1 MTTLIVK
8 ITDGTDIR
16 RFTAN
21 VADLTFESVQK
32 RTAEAFGLG
41 VKDLKLQY
49 KDDEGD
55 MVTMSSNDEMLE
67 AIGLATS
74 MVPAVLRLNVSKTTN
89 NPKTTNTTTD
99 TTTNTGGGAPPHDMN
114 DLMQKIS
121 AQLPHLV
128 HQLPEALRHLVP
140 NAELDLAAT
149 VAANVNSAMTGGCH
163 PGVTC
168 DKTGMHP
175 IVGNR
180 WHLKGHDYD
189 LCEAEYQKLAE
200 EEKLKYELIP
210 PPCAPPLA
218 AGFGMG
224 GCAGMGGMGGG
235 RPTPADH
242 GAVDEGGC
250 HPGVSCDKSGM
261 NPIVGFR
268 YHLRGHNY
276 DLCDAEYQK
285 LPPKEQACFEK
296 IAPPPKPKPFG
307 GGGGGGFGG
316 PAAWGTHG
324 GGWGGRCGGGFGGG
338 RGMHRGDGGGPKL
351 AARFVRDVSIFDGT
365 QMAPGTSFT
374 KIWRIKNV
382 GEVPWPPGTKIVFV
396 GGDRMTSELTVPL
409 SYHGAVA
416 PGGEVDVAVD
426 LVAPSELGRFVGY
439 WRLTGPFGRR
449 KFGQRVW
456 CHIQVVDPHAP
467 PAPPTE
473 LEIKNA
479 MAIGTDDDDDDDM
492 TDGGAADGAAAVV
505 HPDGTAALVD
515 GMKKAAAFVDGATK
529 AAAGAVA
536 AAAMEVDGAT
546 KAAAGAAA
554 AATAGAASAVAS
566 AAAAKAGGSATK
578 AEKEGAVAAELASM
592 GFAEDELVAQVIEKH
607 GPDLEA
613 CARDLAALTEWD
625 AMLDDLQEM
634 GFGDRSLNK
643 KLMIKHDG
651 SLKRTVKDLVTD
663 GA

>member
-128 HQLPEALRHLVP
+128 HQARPFPLPARHSLVSLLSFIPHSSLSPHLHPPDPPLHSRPQLPEALRHLVP

-242 GAVDEGGC
+242 GAVDEGGI

-307 GGGGGGFGG
+307 GGGGFGG

-351 AARFVRDVSIFDGT
+351 AARFVRDVS
-365 QMAPGTSFT
+365 S
-374 KIWRIKNV
+374 
-382 GEVPWPPGTKIVFV
+382 
-396 GGDRMTSELTVPL
+396 
-409 SYHGAVA
+409 
-416 PGGEVDVAVD
+416 
-426 LVAPSELGRFVGY
+426 
-439 WRLTGPFGRR
+439 LTGLRWRR
-449 KFGQRVW
+449 VSAAVR
-456 CHIQVVDPHAP
+456 P
-467 PAPPTE
+467 PARRRAPRHTTHHTSASIPPPPHLRLPHLTRP
-473 LEIKNA
+473 LPLPQA
-479 MAIGTDDDDDDDM
+479 RPSPRS
-492 TDGGAADGAAAVV
+492 GGSRTSARCRGRPA
-505 HPDGTAALVD
+505 PRSSSS
-515 GMKKAAAFVDGATK
+515 
-529 AAAGAVA
+529 
-536 AAAMEVDGAT
+536 
-546 KAAAGAAA
+546 
-554 AATAGAASAVAS
+554 AATA
-566 AAAAKAGGSATK
+566 
-578 AEKEGAVAAELASM
+578 
-592 GFAEDELVAQVIEKH
+592 
-607 GPDLEA
+607 
-613 CARDLAALTEWD
+613 
-625 AMLDDLQEM
+625 
-634 GFGDRSLNK
+634 
-643 KLMIKHDG
+643 
-651 SLKRTVKDLVTD
+651 
-663 GA
+663 

>member
-1 MTTLIVK
+1 M
-8 ITDGTDIR
+8 
-16 RFTAN
+16 
-21 VADLTFESVQK
+21 
-32 RTAEAFGLG
+32 
-41 VKDLKLQY
+41 
-49 KDDEGD
+49 
-55 MVTMSSNDEMLE
+55 
-67 AIGLATS
+67 
-74 MVPAVLRLNVSKTTN
+74 
-89 NPKTTNTTTD
+89 
-99 TTTNTGGGAPPHDMN
+99 
-114 DLMQKIS
+114 
-121 AQLPHLV
+121 
-128 HQLPEALRHLVP
+128 P

-338 RGMHRGDGGGPKL
+338 RGMHRGDGGPKL

-365 QMAPGTSFT
+365 QMAPGERRRPPRRRALPYHHHHLRLHTSASHISPT
-374 KIWRIKNV
+374 SSAS
-382 GEVPWPPGTKIVFV
+382 PPSQARPSPRS
-396 GGDRMTSELTVPL
+396 GGSRTS
-409 SYHGAVA
+409 ARCR
-416 PGGEVDVAVD
+416 
-426 LVAPSELGRFVGY
+426 GR
-439 WRLTGPFGRR
+439 
-449 KFGQRVW
+449 
-456 CHIQVVDPHAP
+456 
-467 PAPPTE
+467 PAPRSSSS
-473 LEIKNA
+473 
-479 MAIGTDDDDDDDM
+479 
-492 TDGGAADGAAAVV
+492 
-505 HPDGTAALVD
+505 
-515 GMKKAAAFVDGATK
+515 
-529 AAAGAVA
+529 
-536 AAAMEVDGAT
+536 
-546 KAAAGAAA
+546 
-554 AATAGAASAVAS
+554 AATA
-566 AAAAKAGGSATK
+566 
-578 AEKEGAVAAELASM
+578 
-592 GFAEDELVAQVIEKH
+592 
-607 GPDLEA
+607 
-613 CARDLAALTEWD
+613 
-625 AMLDDLQEM
+625 
-634 GFGDRSLNK
+634 
-643 KLMIKHDG
+643 
-651 SLKRTVKDLVTD
+651 
-663 GA
+663 

>member
-1 MTTLIVK
+1 M
-8 ITDGTDIR
+8 
-16 RFTAN
+16 
-21 VADLTFESVQK
+21 
-32 RTAEAFGLG
+32 
-41 VKDLKLQY
+41 
-49 KDDEGD
+49 
-55 MVTMSSNDEMLE
+55 
-67 AIGLATS
+67 
-74 MVPAVLRLNVSKTTN
+74 
-89 NPKTTNTTTD
+89 
-99 TTTNTGGGAPPHDMN
+99 
-114 DLMQKIS
+114 
-121 AQLPHLV
+121 
-128 HQLPEALRHLVP
+128 
-140 NAELDLAAT
+140 
-149 VAANVNSAMTGGCH
+149 
-163 PGVTC
+163 
-168 DKTGMHP
+168 
-175 IVGNR
+175 
-180 WHLKGHDYD
+180 
-189 LCEAEYQKLAE
+189 
-200 EEKLKYELIP
+200 
-210 PPCAPPLA
+210 
-218 AGFGMG
+218 
-224 GCAGMGGMGGG
+224 
-235 RPTPADH
+235 
-242 GAVDEGGC
+242 
-250 HPGVSCDKSGM
+250 
-261 NPIVGFR
+261 
-268 YHLRGHNY
+268 
-276 DLCDAEYQK
+276 
-285 LPPKEQACFEK
+285 
-296 IAPPPKPKPFG
+296 
-307 GGGGGGFGG
+307 
-316 PAAWGTHG
+316 
-324 GGWGGRCGGGFGGG
+324 
-338 RGMHRGDGGGPKL
+338 
-351 AARFVRDVSIFDGT
+351 
-365 QMAPGTSFT
+365 
-374 KIWRIKNV
+374 
-382 GEVPWPPGTKIVFV
+382 PWPPGTKIVFV

-492 TDGGAADGAAAVV
+492 NDGGAADGAAAAVV

-554 AATAGAASAVAS
+554 AAAADAASAAAAAAEVAAAATAGAASAVAS

-578 AEKEGAVAAELASM
+578 AEKEGAVAAELRDRGLRRGRAR
-592 GFAEDELVAQVIEKH
+592 GAGDREAR
-607 GPDLEA
+607 PDLEA

>member
-1 MTTLIVK
+1 MATLIVK

-21 VADLTFESVQK
+21 VADLSFDSVQK

-41 VKDLKLQY
+41 AKDLKLQY

-67 AIGLATS
+67 AIGLATQA
-74 MVPAVLRLNVSKTTN
+74 VPAVLRLTVKTKVGAA
-89 NPKTTNTTTD
+89 P
-99 TTTNTGGGAPPHDMN
+99 APPPTPPQDGVN
-114 DLMQKIS
+114 ELMQKIS

-128 HQLPEALRHLVP
+128 HQLPEALRRLVP
-140 NAELDLAAT
+140 NAEVDLAAT
-149 VAANVNSAMTGGCH
+149 VAANINSAMTAGAH

-168 DKTGMHP
+168 DKTGMCP
-175 IVGNR
+175 IIGNR
-180 WHLKGHDYD
+180 WNLAGHDYD
-189 LCEAEYQKLAE
+189 LCEAEYQKLSE
-200 EEKLKYELIP
+200 EEKTKFVLIP
-210 PPCAPPLA
+210 PPGAPPLA
-218 AGFGMG
+218 AGFGLG
-224 GCAGMGGMGGG
+224 GCAPPGGYSSG
-235 RPTPADH
+235 DF
-242 GAVDEGGC
+242 
-250 HPGVSCDKSGM
+250 HPGVSCDKSGVC
-261 NPIVGFR
+261 PIVGFR

-276 DLCDAEYQK
+276 DLCEAEFQK
-285 LPPKEQACFEK
+285 LPPKEQANFEK

-307 GGGGGGFGG
+307 GGGGGGGFNFGG
-316 PAAWGTHG
+316 GGAWGTHG
-324 GGWGGRCGGGFGGG
+324 AGWGGRCGGGFGGA
-338 RGMHRGDGGGPKL
+338 RMHRAEGGGPKL

-365 QMAPGTSFT
+365 QMAPGTAFT

-409 SYHGAVA
+409 SQPGAVA

-439 WRLTGPFGRR
+439 WRLTGPHGRR

-473 LEIKNA
+473 IEIKNA
-479 MAIGTDDDDDDDM
+479 MAARAEAAGDDDDDDD
-492 TDGGAADGAAAVV
+492 DDDGDGDGINGGAADGAA
-505 HPDGTAALVD
+505 D
-515 GMKKAAAFVDGATK
+515 AAADGAAGAADGAT
-529 AAAGAVA
+529 
-536 AAAMEVDGAT
+536 MEVDGAT
-546 KAAAGAAA
+546 KAAAQ
-554 AATAGAASAVAS
+554 AS
-566 AAAAKAGGSATK
+566 AAASTASAAAGPATK
-578 AEKEGAVAAELASM
+578 EVAAELAAM
-592 GFAEDELVAQVIEKH
+592 GFAEEELVAQVMEKH
-607 GPDLEA
+607 GADLEA

-625 AMLDDLQEM
+625 AMLDDLAEM
-634 GFGDRSLNK
+634 GFTDRTLNK
-643 KLMIKHDG
+643 RLMIKHDG

>member
-89 NPKTTNTTTD
+89 TPKTTN

-242 GAVDEGGC
+242 GAVDEGGI

-268 YHLRGHNY
+268 SHLRGHNY

-285 LPPKEQACFEK
+285 LPPKEQAWKEEMLSFFESLSTNS
-296 IAPPPKPKPFG
+296 AM
-307 GGGGGGFGG
+307 
-316 PAAWGTHG
+316 AAAS
-324 GGWGGRCGGGFGGG
+324 
-338 RGMHRGDGGGPKL
+338 M
-351 AARFVRDVSIFDGT
+351 AT
-365 QMAPGTSFT
+365 QMRSSRS
-374 KIWRIKNV
+374 KDKRV
-382 GEVPWPPGTKIVFV
+382 GALMMDVVKLV
-396 GGDRMTSELTVPL
+396 GQLKAMKQKEE
-409 SYHGAVA
+409 A
-416 PGGEVDVAVD
+416 
-426 LVAPSELGRFVGY
+426 
-439 WRLTGPFGRR
+439 
-449 KFGQRVW
+449 QR
-456 CHIQVVDPHAP
+456 
-467 PAPPTE
+467 E
-473 LEIKNA
+473 E
-479 MAIGTDDDDDDDM
+479 
-492 TDGGAADGAAAVV
+492 
-505 HPDGTAALVD
+505 
-515 GMKKAAAFVDGATK
+515 ATK
-529 AAAGAVA
+529 LRAEEKSANEQVLADAKGAQ
-536 AAAMEVDGAT
+536 E
-546 KAAAGAAA
+546 
-554 AATAGAASAVAS
+554 AVLS
-566 AAAAKAGGSATK
+566 TT
-578 AEKEGAVAAELASM
+578 
-592 GFAEDELVAQVIEKH
+592 GFQ
-607 GPDLEA
+607 
-613 CARDLAALTEWD
+613 
-625 AMLDDLQEM
+625 
-634 GFGDRSLNK
+634 
-643 KLMIKHDG
+643 
-651 SLKRTVKDLVTD
+651 
-663 GA
+663 

>member
-1 MTTLIVK
+1 MPTRTSEYPQTEKPRAMTTLIVK

-242 GAVDEGGC
+242 GAVDEGGI

-324 GGWGGRCGGGFGGG
+324 GGWGGRCGG
-338 RGMHRGDGGGPKL
+338 GGGPKL

-479 MAIGTDDDDDDDM
+479 MAIGTDDDDFADVA
-492 TDGGAADGAAAVV
+492 TDIEVECALLSEDRIVAIWIRRLMSGRSYAGQEFEVDFFSDAKFDAADF
-505 HPDGTAALVD
+505 AALVPSEEVPA
-515 GMKKAAAFVDGATK
+515 KRSRLVQRSAVPPRAFCSARGVPVGIQA
-529 AAAGAVA
+529 
-536 AAAMEVDGAT
+536 EV
-546 KAAAGAAA
+546 KLKFC
-554 AATAGAASAVAS
+554 AASRTCCVVA
-566 AAAAKAGGSATK
+566 
-578 AEKEGAVAAELASM
+578 
-592 GFAEDELVAQVIEKH
+592 D
-607 GPDLEA
+607 
-613 CARDLAALTEWD
+613 W
-625 AMLDDLQEM
+625 
-634 GFGDRSLNK
+634 
-643 KLMIKHDG
+643 
-651 SLKRTVKDLVTD
+651 
-663 GA
+663 

>member
-1 MTTLIVK
+1 MPTRTSEYPQTEKPRAMTTLIVK

-89 NPKTTNTTTD
+89 K
-99 TTTNTGGGAPPHDMN
+99 TTNTGGGAPPHDMN

-210 PPCAPPLA
+210 PPCAPP
-218 AGFGMG
+218 
-224 GCAGMGGMGGG
+224 
-235 RPTPADH
+235 
-242 GAVDEGGC
+242 
-250 HPGVSCDKSGM
+250 
-261 NPIVGFR
+261 
-268 YHLRGHNY
+268 
-276 DLCDAEYQK
+276 
-285 LPPKEQACFEK
+285 
-296 IAPPPKPKPFG
+296 PKPKPFGG

-324 GGWGGRCGGGFGGG
+324 
-338 RGMHRGDGGGPKL
+338 GGGPKL

-374 KIWRIKNV
+374 KIWR
-382 GEVPWPPGTKIVFV
+382 
-396 GGDRMTSELTVPL
+396 
-409 SYHGAVA
+409 
-416 PGGEVDVAVD
+416 
-426 LVAPSELGRFVGY
+426 
-439 WRLTGPFGRR
+439 
-449 KFGQRVW
+449 
-456 CHIQVVDPHAP
+456 
-467 PAPPTE
+467 
-473 LEIKNA
+473 
-479 MAIGTDDDDDDDM
+479 
-492 TDGGAADGAAAVV
+492 
-505 HPDGTAALVD
+505 
-515 GMKKAAAFVDGATK
+515 
-529 AAAGAVA
+529 
-536 AAAMEVDGAT
+536 
-546 KAAAGAAA
+546 
-554 AATAGAASAVAS
+554 
-566 AAAAKAGGSATK
+566 
-578 AEKEGAVAAELASM
+578 
-592 GFAEDELVAQVIEKH
+592 
-607 GPDLEA
+607 
-613 CARDLAALTEWD
+613 
-625 AMLDDLQEM
+625 
-634 GFGDRSLNK
+634 
-643 KLMIKHDG
+643 
-651 SLKRTVKDLVTD
+651 
-663 GA
+663 